1 MLTPDQTT
9 QLKARLQADLARLAD
24 HAHSALDFTMDRDRD
39 RIGRDSMD
47 EATEEE
53 TYSTQLRLH
62 DRETFL
68 LGKIREAMVR
78 LEAGEIDE
86 SEECSEPI
94 GFKRLLARPVTTLC
108 FECTTAREPVHAYER
123 AEEGSAGKAR
133 RLVGAA
139 RVRAGNFPACA
150 TSGSIGSS
158 GMPDGYTS
166 TERLDHGGMAEVFRG
181 VAESMEGFK

>member
-1 MLTPDQTT
+1 MLTLEQTT
-9 QLKARLQADLARLAD
+9 ELKARLQADLTRLAD

-68 LGKIREAMVR
+68 LGKIREAMAR

-86 SEECSEPI
+86 CEECSEPI

-108 FECTTAREPVHAYER
+108 FECKTAREQVEADEG
-123 AEEGSAGKAR
+123 AE
-133 RLVGAA
+133 
-139 RVRAGNFPACA
+139 
-150 TSGSIGSS
+150 
-158 GMPDGYTS
+158 
-166 TERLDHGGMAEVFRG
+166 
-181 VAESMEGFK
+181 